1 MKKHASKL
9 FIVIVGM
16 ILFHGCS
23 LTNFPLILSS
33 SVQQTIRIDFNSPVQ
48 VPPIADSVF
57 VNLADVRNAANSSI
71 DSAKFYNLTLL
82 IDSNT
87 TPHAT
92 ISGFIAVDGNKIVSL
107 TNLSTSQFSSERS
120 IFDTTLTGWNY
131 QSAGISYLVN
141 ALEQPNPPTVTIT
154 ATLNQLSDSVHCS
167 IHVRI
172 YGQLF
177 TKN

>member
-1 MKKHASKL
+1 MIKHASIL

-16 ILFHGCS
+16 ILLHGCS

-33 SVQQTIRIDFNSPVQ
+33 SVEETIRVDTPPVQ
-48 VPPIADSVF
+48 FANSVF
-57 VNLADVRNAANSSI
+57 VNLADVRNVANI

-87 TPHAT
+87 TPNT
-92 ISGFIAVDGNKIVSL
+92 KISGSVTVDGNTIVSL
-107 TNLSTSQFSSERS
+107 DSIATSQFSSERS
-120 IFDTTLTGWNY
+120 IFDTSIVGLHF
-131 QSAGISYLVN
+131 QPAGIAYVVN
-141 ALEQPNPPTVTIT
+141 ALGEQNPPTVTIT

>member
-1 MKKHASKL
+1 MDMKKHASKL

-23 LTNFPLILSS
+23 LTNFPLIFSS
-33 SVQQTIRIDFNSPVQ
+33 SVQQTIRVDT
-48 VPPIADSVF
+48 PPIQFTNSVS
-57 VNLADVRNAANSSI
+57 VNLADILNESNI

-87 TPHAT
+87 TPNT
-92 ISGFIAVDGNKIVSL
+92 KISGFIDVDGISIVSL
-107 TNLSTSQFSSERS
+107 SNVTTSQFKSERS

-131 QSAGISYLVN
+131 QSAGVSYLVN
-141 ALEQPNPPTVTIT
+141 ALAQPNPPTIT
-154 ATLNQLSDSVHCS
+154 LKATLNQLSDSLHCS
-167 IHVRI
+167 IHVKI

>member
-1 MKKHASKL
+1 MIKHASKL
-9 FIVIVGM
+9 FIVVVGM

-33 SVQQTIRIDFNSPVQ
+33 SVEQTFRVDISTPLPLQYSNSV
-48 VPPIADSVF
+48 S
-57 VNLADVRNAANSSI
+57 VNLADIRNEANI

-87 TPHAT
+87 TPNAK
-92 ISGFIAVDGNKIVSL
+92 ISGSVSVDGNTIVSL
-107 TNLSTSQFSSERS
+107 DSIATSQFSSERS
-120 IFDTTLTGWNY
+120 IFDTSIVGLHF

-141 ALEQPNPPTVTIT
+141 ALGQPNPPTVTIN
-154 ATLNQLSDSVHCS
+154 ATLDQLSNPVHCS